1 MNEASKERMKSQ
13 KLTLVNNLQSA
24 FPTIP
29 LFEDEIAKDEDEQ
42 FAKSKYSAFV
52 LQMGDF
58 APTDKV
64 NILAQSITLDYY
76 SEDRD
81 DFDEMIL
88 DIVSIVSAVPTVE
101 FIGTTKV
108 RARVKDTQ
116 RFVDVVTIEFR
127 RLVKRDC

>member
-1 MNEASKERMKSQ
+1 MNEKSKAKMREQ
-13 KLTLVNNLQSA
+13 KLALVNGLKTT
-24 FPTIP
+24 FPTIA
-29 LFEDEIAKDEDEQ
+29 LFEDEMAKDEEEK
-42 FAKSKYSAFV
+42 FANGKYHSFV

-58 APTDKV
+58 RPSS
-64 NILAQSITLDYY
+64 NILSQRITVDYY

-88 DIVSIVSAVPTVE
+88 DIISTVCQVPTID

-116 RFVDVVTIEFR
+116 RFCDVVTIEFR